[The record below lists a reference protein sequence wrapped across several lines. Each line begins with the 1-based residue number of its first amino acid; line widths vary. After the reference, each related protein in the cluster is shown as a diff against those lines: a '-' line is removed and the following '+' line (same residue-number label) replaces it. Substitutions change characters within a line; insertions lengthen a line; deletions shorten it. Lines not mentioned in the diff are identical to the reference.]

1 MRRNDDQV
9 GRLLSR
15 REAIRL
21 FCATG
26 AVVLMGGGLAPGR
39 AVAAIREPPCIVRPK
54 QMEGPYFIDE
64 RLHRSDIRP
73 DPSTGRVTP
82 GIPLTLTLR
91 VMSFRAADCRPLS
104 GAVVDIWHCDAMGF
118 YSDVR
123 DPGFNTKGRKFLRGY
138 QVTDANGEVRFVTI
152 YPGWYPGRTVH
163 IHFKIRTAP
172 LQNRSFDFTSQL
184 YFDDALTDQ
193 VHANPPYASR
203 NPRTVRN
210 SHDWIFRHGG
220 DRLML
225 DQTPTAEG
233 YAAVFSLGLDLP

>member
-1 MRRNDDQV
+1 MDHNDDQM

-15 REAIRL
+15 REVVRL
-21 FCATG
+21 FGATG
-26 AVVLMGGGLAPGR
+26 AVLLMGGGLTPGL
-39 AVAAIREPPCIVRPK
+39 AVATVREPPCIVRPK

-64 RLHRSDIRP
+64 QLHRSDIRP
-73 DPSTGRVTP
+73 DPSTGRVTL

-91 VMSFRAADCRPLS
+91 IMSFHAADCRPLS

-138 QVTDANGEVRFVTI
+138 QVTDTNGEVRFVTI

-163 IHFKIRTAP
+163 IHVKIRTAP
-172 LQNRSFDFTSQL
+172 LQDRSFDFTSQV
-184 YFDDALTDQ
+184 YFDDALTDH

-203 NPRTVRN
+203 GPRTVRN
-210 SHDWIFRHGG
+210 RHDWIFRHGG

-225 DQTPTAEG
+225 DPTPNAGG
-233 YAAVFSLGLDLP
+233 YAAVFSLGLNLP